1 MIIYHN
7 PRCRKSRETLKLIQ
21 ETGLVPTIV
30 KYLENPP
37 TAQELERI
45 LKQLGKRP
53 IEIIRKGEAI
63 YKEQFKGKDLSDQEW
78 IQAMV
83 EHPKLMERPIV
94 VEGERAIIGRPPENV
109 KVLLES

>member
-7 PRCRKSRETLKLIQ
+7 PRCRKSRETLHLIQ
-21 ETGLVPTIV
+21 EAGLVPTIV

-78 IQAMV
+78 IQAIV